1 MQLERHFVLS
11 SVINEYQVQIRLNR
25 CVFLPE
31 IAYSLFVFVFLF
43 FLIVIDLEVSE
54 LIGVLRGSNHA
65 KPVPQVILLQVLL
78 GQILKVT
85 FAEWASRGRHNET
98 EKNDTFEFN
107 QDIFTIFFTVW
118 KLQDFSDTQILRE
131 IGEFWSLKIVHFSI
145 FSRSAY

>member
-1 MQLERHFVLS
+1 MDFSPKR
-11 SVINEYQVQIRLNR
+11 
-25 CVFLPE
+25 VFLRE

-85 FAEWASRGRHNET
+85 FAEWDSRGQHNLVL
-98 EKNDTFEFN
+98 
-107 QDIFTIFFTVW
+107 FTAKGNVLSEVVGFTT
-118 KLQDFSDTQILRE
+118 D
-131 IGEFWSLKIVHFSI
+131 LK
-145 FSRSAY
+145 